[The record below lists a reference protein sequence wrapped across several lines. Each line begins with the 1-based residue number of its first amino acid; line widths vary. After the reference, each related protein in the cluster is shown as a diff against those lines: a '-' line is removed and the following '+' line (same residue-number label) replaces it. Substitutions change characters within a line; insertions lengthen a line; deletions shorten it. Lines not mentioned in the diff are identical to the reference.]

1 MDIQEK
7 YEQLPRAA
15 QLQIEALIRTLWEAQ
30 RTVLSAAQRREQLVQ
45 TSVWSEEDENILNQA
60 QEKWGQW
67 NIPEW

>member
-67 NIPEW
+67 NIPGW